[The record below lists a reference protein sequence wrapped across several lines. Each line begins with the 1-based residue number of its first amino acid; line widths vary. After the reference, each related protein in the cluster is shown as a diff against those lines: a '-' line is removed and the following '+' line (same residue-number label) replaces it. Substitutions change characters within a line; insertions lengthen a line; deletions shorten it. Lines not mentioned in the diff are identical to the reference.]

1 MYISANKMN
10 VSYMI
15 NVKNIDIS
23 FLFFVYKYS
32 FFKYIVLK
40 YYKDNSRLKY
50 IEISIISIDIN
61 IIK

>member
-1 MYISANKMN
+1 LYISANKMN

>member
-1 MYISANKMN
+1 MN

>member
-32 FFKYIVLK
+32 FFKYIGLK

>member
-1 MYISANKMN
+1 MN

-32 FFKYIVLK
+32 FFKYIGLK